1 MKHSYH
7 LFLFGLLIAVF
18 SSCKQNPETFA
29 IHTPIFPS
37 NSEPVTFTLN
47 KIDGTVASVKLFE
60 TIATINSSG
69 TVTSTTAESQIQTW
83 TSPTTFPLAF
93 TRATAYS
100 SNRLITYRF
109 EVKGNDKTYN
119 HRISFATRPYPVS
132 NAAAPVYIVGDV
144 ERTQNIVFIPDTSMN
159 SRMPLFR
166 SSVAS
171 QIDETFHREDW
182 VRRFRNSYNFY
193 INPVTAIA
201 RDFDTGMG
209 HQLPS
214 NSAQLSFA
222 QGRVILHFQN
232 LRDQAGGGY
241 FSAELDVRGT
251 MLHESGHTLYRI
263 ADEYDAASASHWQ
276 EDPFPNN
283 WNTLADAQSAAAGY
297 GKTSADALEM
307 GTSDWFRLCRTT
319 CPMRS
324 SGVPINNYDEP
335 CKTRILHVLL
345 QRAAGN

>member
-1 MKHSYH
+1 MKKVNQ
-7 LFLFGLLIAVF
+7 LIAAAFAVVILG
-18 SSCKQNPETFA
+18 SCKQSPETFA

-47 KIDGTVASVKLFE
+47 KIEGDVESVKLFE
-60 TIATINSSG
+60 TVATINSAG
-69 TVTSTTAESQIQTW
+69 TVTSTTTESEIQSW
-83 TSPTTFPLAF
+83 TSPASFPITF
-93 TRATAYS
+93 TRASAYA

-109 EVKGNDKTYN
+109 EVKGNSKTYN
-119 HRISFATRPYPVS
+119 HRITFATRPYPVS
-132 NAAAPVYIVGDV
+132 NQAAPVYIVGDV
-144 ERTQNIVFIPDTSMN
+144 GNTQNIVFIPDTSMN

-201 RDFDTGMG
+201 RDFDTGMP
-209 HQLPS
+209 HVLPS
-214 NSAQLSFA
+214 NSAQLTFA
-222 QGRVILHFQN
+222 QGRVIMHFHN
-232 LRDQAGGGY
+232 IRDQAGSGY

-276 EDPFPNN
+276 EEPFPNN
-283 WNTLADAQSAAAGY
+283 WDVKADAENAASGY
-297 GKTSADALEM
+297 GKTTADVVEM
-307 GTSDWFRLCRTT
+307 GTSNWFRLCRNT

-345 QRAAGN
+345 QRASGN